1 MSSKNKIE
9 KALGMKD
16 IKDLDDIDDFNE
28 DDAKKKAEERKIIV
42 QETKDK
48 LENLKKNSG
57 TDEDFIREMYK
68 NIINTGATML
78 KVIEEEVQIDVKAR
92 NIETAA
98 EMMNAVSTALDKLQ
112 SIGQHK
118 DKMDIEKEKL
128 EIKKNANQTG
138 PTITANIV
146 AAGSMVDLLKSFKKE
161 GIEIGKVD
169 SANIEEPTKTIDV
182 KADIQKEE
190 E

>member
-9 KALGMKD
+9 KALGMKN
-16 IKDLDDIDDFNE
+16 INDLDDIEDFNE
-28 DDAKKKAEERKIIV
+28 DEAKKKADERKIIV

-78 KVIEEEVQIDVKAR
+78 KVIEEEVQVDVKAR

-118 DKMDIEKEKL
+118 DKMEIEKEKI
-128 EIKKNANQTG
+128 EIKKNNSNT
-138 PTITANIV
+138 PTIQANIV
-146 AAGSMVDLLKSFKKE
+146 AAGSMVDLLKSLKNE

-169 SANIEEPTKTIDV
+169 AVTESQNAKTIDV
-182 KADIQKEE
+182 KAEVQKEE
-190 E
+190 EK